1 MGKWP
6 NLKIIPATHSYVLK
20 VLKTSAKLKNRNKHI
35 LVKLE
40 QKNFY
45 DPYAELKNNFE
56 SIDKWLDIVE
66 DYKKRY
72 N

>member
-1 MGKWP
+1 M
-6 NLKIIPATHSYVLK
+6 
-20 VLKTSAKLKNRNKHI
+20 
-35 LVKLE
+35 VKLD
-40 QKNFY
+40 QKKFY

-56 SIDKWLDIVE
+56 SIDTWLDIVD